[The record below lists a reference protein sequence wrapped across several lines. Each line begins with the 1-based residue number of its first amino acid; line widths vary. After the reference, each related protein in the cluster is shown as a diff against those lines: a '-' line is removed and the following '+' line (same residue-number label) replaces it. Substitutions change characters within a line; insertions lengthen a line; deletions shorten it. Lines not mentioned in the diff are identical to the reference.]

1 MERKGHSLA
10 WKSGLHPIV
19 IVYCSLDRSV
29 LEYAAAAFTDL
40 PNYLANNMEKIQ
52 KRTLSIIIPLLQTRS
67 YEDAL
72 AGIARL

>member
-19 IVYCSLDRSV
+19 IVYCSLDRSL

-52 KRTLSIIIPLLQTRS
+52 KRALSIIINLLQTRS

>member
-10 WKSGLHPIV
+10 WKSGPHPIV

-40 PNYLANNMEKIQ
+40 PNYLANNMEKI
-52 KRTLSIIIPLLQTRS
+52 LSIIIPLLQTRS